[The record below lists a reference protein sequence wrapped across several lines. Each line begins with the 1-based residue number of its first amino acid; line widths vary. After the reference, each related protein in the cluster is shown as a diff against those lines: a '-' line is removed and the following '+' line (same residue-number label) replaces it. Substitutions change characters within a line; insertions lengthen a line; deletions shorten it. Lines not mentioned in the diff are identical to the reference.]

1 MLSIITFTNK
11 NRYPKNQSGLVTGS
25 QLNATGQSG
34 RQSNSAALLGLLP
47 GGRRRG
53 SSAEF
58 KDPGG
63 SGVAQQRS
71 GISLTLFPSA
81 CARRRKPPG
90 VSSRG
95 HCTPPPGPHRASAA
109 GHKFVF
115 ISDMRSG
122 LGLCPRRIAN
132 ERMPNGI
139 RYELNGNK
147 RKMNETPNQNI

>member
-1 MLSIITFTNK
+1 MQTLIKFTNKNLFSVSKMLSIITFTNK

-95 HCTPPPGPHRASAA
+95 HCTPPGPTPHQQQDTSLFLFLICA
-109 GHKFVF
+109 
-115 ISDMRSG
+115 
-122 LGLCPRRIAN
+122 LGWVSVHDGS
-132 ERMPNGI
+132 RMK
-139 RYELNGNK
+139 EC
-147 RKMNETPNQNI
+147 